1 MYLLFRYK
9 VRFYITGGLIS
20 LGILFLVILI
30 VDNAPKKTGAG
41 QSILCVSED
50 AVRSFLHSFGWETG
64 EEPPEVSDVLLP
76 RTFSDSVL
84 RYNELQRAQGYDLAL
99 YCGKQ
104 IKKYVFRIKNHPDAS
119 PGENII
125 ATVLVYNGKI
135 IGGDVASVRL
145 DGFMHGFRYDE
156 IQ

>member
-30 VDNAPKKTGAG
+30 VHNAPKKTESG
-41 QSILCVSED
+41 QTLLCISED
-50 AVRSFLHSFGWETG
+50 AVRSFLRSFGWEPG
-64 EEPPEVSDVLLP
+64 EEPPEIGDVLLP
-76 RTFSDSVL
+76 QTFSESVL
-84 RYNELQRAQGYDLAL
+84 RYNELQNAQGYDLAP

-104 IKKYVFRIKNHPDAS
+104 VRKYVYIIKNHPDAS
-119 PGENII
+119 PGEKII
-125 ATVLVYNGKI
+125 ATVLVYNGTI

-145 DGFMHGFRYDE
+145 DGFMHGFRYE
-156 IQ
+156 KKQ